1 MPLDAET
8 NPDNSAQAA
17 EEEINLR
24 LDLKLIADMIAP
36 GSRVLDI
43 GCGDGALLAYLAE
56 NKDVD
61 GRGIEI
67 SQGGVNACVAHGLSV
82 IQGDADTDLTNYPDH
97 AFDYVVL
104 GQTLQATHQP
114 RQVLEDLVRIGQH
127 AVVSFFNFGHWR
139 TRLSLL
145 VHGRVPV
152 KSGSIFGWHDS
163 PDIHLCT
170 ILDFVGLCNNL
181 GLTIEKSLSLSRDG
195 NIHTIRS
202 AGHLANLTGD
212 QAIFLLRRE

>member
-1 MPLDAET
+1 MPLEAET
-8 NPDNSAQAA
+8 DPENTAQAK
-17 EEEINLR
+17 EEIDLR
-24 LDLKLIADMIAP
+24 PDLELIADMIAP

-43 GCGDGALLAYLAE
+43 GCGDGALLAYLAR

-67 SQGGVNACVAHGLSV
+67 SQDGVNACVAHGLSV

-114 RQVLEDLVRIGQH
+114 REVLEDLVRIGRH
-127 AVVSFFNFGHWR
+127 AVVSFMNFGHWR

-152 KSGSIFGWHDS
+152 KTGSSFRWYDS

-170 ILDFVGLCNNL
+170 ILDFVGLCDTL
-181 GLTIEKSLSLSRDG
+181 GLTIEKGLSLSRER
-195 NIHTIRS
+195 NVRTIRS
-202 AGHLANLTGD
+202 ADHLANLRGD

>member
-8 NPDNSAQAA
+8 DPENTAPAK
-17 EEEINLR
+17 EEIDLR

-43 GCGDGALLAYLAE
+43 GCGDGALLAYLAR

-67 SQGGVNACVAHGLSV
+67 SQDGVNACVAHGLSV

-114 RQVLEDLVRIGQH
+114 KAVLEDLVRIGRH
-127 AVVSFFNFGHWR
+127 AVVSFINFGHWR

-152 KSGSIFGWHDS
+152 KTGASFGWYDS

-170 ILDFVGLCNNL
+170 ILDFVGLCDTL
-181 GLTIEKSLSLSRDG
+181 GLTIEKGLSLSGDG
-195 NIHTIRS
+195 DVRTIR
-202 AGHLANLTGD
+202 AADHLANLRGD

>member
-1 MPLDAET
+1 MPLDPAT
-8 NPDNSAQAA
+8 NPANTAPAVAKEVD
-17 EEEINLR
+17 LR
-24 LDLKLIADMIAP
+24 LDLQLIADMIAP

-56 NKDVD
+56 NKNVD

-67 SQGGVNACVAHGLSV
+67 SQDGVNACVAHGLSV

-104 GQTLQATHQP
+104 GQTLQATHRP
-114 RQVLEDLVRIGQH
+114 KDVLEDLVRIGRH
-127 AVVSFFNFGHWR
+127 AVVSFINFGHWR

-152 KSGSIFGWHDS
+152 KTGSSFGWYDN

-170 ILDFVGLCNNL
+170 ILDFVSLCNTM
-181 GLTIEKSLSLSRDG
+181 GLTIEKGLSLSRER
-195 NIHTIRS
+195 NVRAIQS
-202 AGHLANLTGD
+202 AGHLANLRGD
-212 QAIFLLRRE
+212 QAIFLLRRG

>member
-8 NPDNSAQAA
+8 DPENTAQAK
-17 EEEINLR
+17 EEIDLR
-24 LDLKLIADMIAP
+24 PDLKLIADMIAP

-43 GCGDGALLAYLAE
+43 GCGDGALLAYLAR

-67 SQGGVNACVAHGLSV
+67 SQDGVNACVAHGLSV

-114 RQVLEDLVRIGQH
+114 REVLEDLVRIGRH
-127 AVVSFFNFGHWR
+127 AVVSFMNFGHWR
-139 TRLSLL
+139 ARLSLL

-152 KSGSIFGWHDS
+152 KTGSSFRWYDS

-170 ILDFVGLCNNL
+170 ILDFVGLCDTL
-181 GLTIEKSLSLSRDG
+181 GLTIEKGLSLSRER
-195 NIHTIRS
+195 NVRTIRS
-202 AGHLANLTGD
+202 ADHLANLRGD